1 MDAYSHLAACYDR
14 LMDDVDYNMWAAY
27 IGELIRRRNARVF
40 EAACGTGNIA
50 QRLCGYGHTV
60 TAADTSAAMLE
71 IASQKARAA
80 GCAVNFVR
88 QDMRDIAV
96 GNKVDAVVC
105 ACDGPNYIDE
115 DGLRR
120 FVRSAFGALK
130 PDGVLLFDVSTRQKL
145 SGMDG
150 QVYFDDDEDLTCVW
164 QNSYDTNAHTLT
176 MDVVLFVREA
186 EHYQKLSETH
196 VQYAHDTKH
205 IELVLK
211 EAGFGDICV
220 YECFTHREC
229 TASSQRAQFVC
240 RK

>member
-1 MDAYSHLAACYDR
+1 MDAYSHLAAVYDR

-27 IGELIRRRNARVF
+27 IGELIGLKNARVF
-40 EAACGTGNIA
+40 EAACGTGNMT
-50 QRLCGYGHTV
+50 QRLYEHGHTV

-71 IASQKARAA
+71 VAAQKARAA
-80 GCAVNFVR
+80 ACAVNFVR

-105 ACDGPNYIDE
+105 ACDGPNYIDK

-120 FVRSAFGALK
+120 FARSAFEALR

-145 SGMDG
+145 LGMDG
-150 QVYFDDDEDLTCVW
+150 QVFFDDDEDLTCVW
-164 QNSYDTNAHTLT
+164 QNSYDANAHTLT

-186 EHYQKLSETH
+186 ELYHKLSETH
-196 VQYAHDTKH
+196 VQYAHDTMH
-205 IELVLK
+205 IELILK
-211 EAGFGDICV
+211 EAGFGDIRV
-220 YECFTHREC
+220 YECFTQREC